1 MNVHRGQP
9 PSGEV
14 SLLIHSSH
22 YCIISLFYFIST
34 YSVSFIYITGHYGNL
49 FYCCSCCVCVCVC
62 GCVCVFFF
70 MLLCFNFFKLN
81 FLKNFFL
88 PLFNSKVFI
97 NFIDIVL
104 GVTVDVM
111 LIPQDTVE

>member
-49 FYCCSCCVCVCVC
+49 FFIVVVVVCVCVC
-62 GCVCVFFF
+62 MCIIFYAS
-70 MLLCFNFFKLN
+70 
-81 FLKNFFL
+81 
-88 PLFNSKVFI
+88 LF
-97 NFIDIVL
+97 
-104 GVTVDVM
+104 
-111 LIPQDTVE
+111 